1 MIGLT
6 EYNFTSFT
14 GRYFLY
20 VKLFFHSQKKL
31 YSDELY
37 HILNNI
43 CEL

>member
-6 EYNFTSFT
+6 EYNFRLFN

-20 VKLFFHSQKKL
+20 VKLFFHSQKQL
-31 YSDELY
+31 YSDELFN
-37 HILNNI
+37 ILNNI

>member
-6 EYNFTSFT
+6 EYNFTLLI
-14 GRYFLY
+14 GRYFLCI
-20 VKLFFHSQKKL
+20 KLFHSQKKL